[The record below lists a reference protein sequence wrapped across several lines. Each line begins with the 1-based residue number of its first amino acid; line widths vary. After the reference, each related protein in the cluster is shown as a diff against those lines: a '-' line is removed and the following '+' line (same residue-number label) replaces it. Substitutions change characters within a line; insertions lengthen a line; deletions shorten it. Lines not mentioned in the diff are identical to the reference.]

1 MGVDKEIRSLVSHF
15 SQYIQTLAIFSDAKQ
30 QEIRWLFDSLI
41 NSLAIAERN
50 ANAQRHTSAATSLHH
65 AKNLMRFLERSFKD
79 LPDPQLVSHLNDFF
93 TMLDRSIDHS
103 MQLPLEEDLQELRL
117 LVCDLQKGWET
128 LLVPSTSGP
137 AATSEKSSDL
147 TKGLMA

>member
-1 MGVDKEIRSLVSHF
+1 VSHF
-15 SQYIQTLAIFSDAKQ
+15 SQYIQSLAAFSEDKQ
-30 QEIRWLFDSLI
+30 QEIRWLFDSLV

-50 ANAQRHTSAATSLHH
+50 AQNQRHASAATSLRH
-65 AKNLMRFLERSFKD
+65 AKNLMRFLQRSFQD

-93 TMLDRSIDHS
+93 AMLERSMDQS

-128 LLVPSTSGP
+128 LLMPSTSGP
-137 AATSEKSSDL
+137 SSSVPSQSELSE
-147 TKGLMA
+147 GLLA

>member
-1 MGVDKEIRSLVSHF
+1 MSHF
-15 SQYIQTLAIFSDAKQ
+15 AHYIQTLAVFSEDKQ

-50 ANAQRHTSAATSLHH
+50 AHAQRHASAATSLRH
-65 AKNLMRFLERSFKD
+65 AKNLMRFLARSFQE

-93 TMLDRSIDHS
+93 GMLERSMDQS

-128 LLVPSTSGP
+128 LLMPTTSAPFNP
-137 AATSEKSSDL
+137 AQKSSGLSGGL
-147 TKGLMA
+147 TA